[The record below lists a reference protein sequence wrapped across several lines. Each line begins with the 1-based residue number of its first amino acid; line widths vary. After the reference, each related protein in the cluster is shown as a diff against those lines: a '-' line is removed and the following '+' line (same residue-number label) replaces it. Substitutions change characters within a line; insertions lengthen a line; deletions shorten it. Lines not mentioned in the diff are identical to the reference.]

1 MSAMYI
7 GGRKLNG
14 KGMCCKGMCFGSG
27 MGSVLLNRGGSGS
40 GSSYTSIDDYMKTT
54 GVNPTRGSGLGE
66 KLGSLVVKPLQKKV
80 KNIQFSM

>member
-7 GGRKLNG
+7 GGRKLKG
-14 KGMCCKGMCFGSG
+14 KGMCCGCG
-27 MGSVLLNRGGSGS
+27 MGSVLLNRGGPGS

>member
-1 MSAMYI
+1 MPSAMYI
-7 GGRKLNG
+7 GGRKLKG
-14 KGMCCKGMCFGSG
+14 KGMCGCG
-27 MGSVLLNRGGSGS
+27 MGSVLLNRGGPGA